1 MKTPINLHLLRSCY
15 IIYDMRRMLRV
26 KKYVFAPAM
35 LATLLMVVS
44 VPAHAA
50 EDCNGTATFFKWN
63 CSGGDNQIMG
73 VLGQILNWLAIGVSV
88 AVLIGIV
95 YGAVMYASAGGNE
108 AQTKKAISIIRNA
121 IIALILY
128 FAMWAI
134 LQYLIP
140 GGVFG

>member
-1 MKTPINLHLLRSCY
+1 MRKVVRTKT
-15 IIYDMRRMLRV
+15 
-26 KKYVFAPAM
+26 YVSLALAM
-35 LATLLMVVS
+35 LATLLVVAPTP
-44 VPAHAA
+44 VYAA

-63 CSGGDNQIMG
+63 CSGGDNQIMSI
-73 VLGQILNWLAIGVSV
+73 LGQILNWLAIGVSV

-108 AQTKKAISIIRNA
+108 AQTKKAIGIIRNA

-140 GGVFG
+140 GGVFE

>member
-1 MKTPINLHLLRSCY
+1 
-15 IIYDMRRMLRV
+15 MLYYCV
-26 KKYVFAPAM
+26 YMSKVSKVESKLALSL
-35 LATLLMVVS
+35 LATSACTQLFSSTV
-44 VPAHAA
+44 HAA

-63 CSGGDNQIMG
+63 CSGGDNQIMS

-88 AVLIGIV
+88 AVLVGII
-95 YGAVMYASAGGNE
+95 YGAVMYASAGSNE
-108 AQTKKAISIIRNA
+108 AQTKKAIGIIRNA

-140 GGVFG
+140 GGVFE

>member
-1 MKTPINLHLLRSCY
+1 
-15 IIYDMRRMLRV
+15 MLYYCV
-26 KKYVFAPAM
+26 YMSKVSKVESKLALSL
-35 LATLLMVVS
+35 LATS
-44 VPAHAA
+44 VCTQLFSSTVHAA

-63 CSGGDNQIMG
+63 CSGGDNQIMS

-88 AVLIGIV
+88 AVLVGII
-95 YGAVMYASAGGNE
+95 YGAVMYASTGGNE
-108 AQTKKAISIIRNA
+108 AQTKKAIGIIRNA

-140 GGVFG
+140 GGVFE

>member
-1 MKTPINLHLLRSCY
+1 MVVLYYCVYMSKVSKVESKLALSL
-15 IIYDMRRMLRV
+15 
-26 KKYVFAPAM
+26 
-35 LATLLMVVS
+35 LATS
-44 VPAHAA
+44 VCTQLFSSTVHAA

-63 CSGGDNQIMG
+63 CSGGDNQIMS

-88 AVLIGIV
+88 AVLVGII

-108 AQTKKAISIIRNA
+108 AQTKKAIGIIRNA

-140 GGVFG
+140 GGVFE

>member
-1 MKTPINLHLLRSCY
+1 
-15 IIYDMRRMLRV
+15 MLYYCV
-26 KKYVFAPAM
+26 YMSKVSKVESKLALSL
-35 LATLLMVVS
+35 LATS
-44 VPAHAA
+44 VCTQLFSSTVHAA

-63 CSGGDNQIMG
+63 CSGGDNQIMS

-88 AVLIGIV
+88 AVLVGII

-108 AQTKKAISIIRNA
+108 AQTKKAIGIIRNA

-140 GGVFG
+140 GGVFE

>member
-1 MKTPINLHLLRSCY
+1 MH
-15 IIYDMRRMLRV
+15 RMPKIRKCVLV
-26 KKYVFAPAM
+26 PTM
-35 LATLLMVVS
+35 LATLLMVMSAPVY
-44 VPAHAA
+44 AA

-63 CSGGDNQIMG
+63 CSGGDNQIMS

-95 YGAVMYASAGGNE
+95 YGAVMYASAGGIE
-108 AQTKKAISIIRNA
+108 AQTKKAIGVIRNA
-121 IIALILY
+121 IVALILY

>member
-1 MKTPINLHLLRSCY
+1 MNKLT
-15 IIYDMRRMLRV
+15 
-26 KKYVFAPAM
+26 KKQSSLSLVAF
-35 LATLLMVVS
+35 TLLAAMK
-44 VPAHAA
+44 PTFTYAA

-63 CSGGDNQIMG
+63 CSGGENQIMS
-73 VLGQILNWLAIGVSV
+73 VLGQILNWLAMGVSV

-108 AQTKKAISIIRNA
+108 AQTKKAIGIIRNA

>member
-1 MKTPINLHLLRSCY
+1 
-15 IIYDMRRMLRV
+15 MRRMLRV
-26 KKYVFAPAM
+26 KKYVFALAM

-44 VPAHAA
+44 APAHAA

-63 CSGGDNQIMG
+63 CSGGDNQIMS

-108 AQTKKAISIIRNA
+108 AQTKKAIGIIRNA
-121 IIALILY
+121 IVALILY

-140 GGVFG
+140 GGVFS